1 MWKYFFIA
9 AVNHDICWQDTS
21 FRGKCKQNCASN
33 AFQDQILFT
42 TGRERGGTLTRAGST
57 EVASARV
64 RAPQLN
70 EGRRQTSLASE
81 GEEKARKVGE
91 DKESVMRSRRDDIS
105 AISYAPPRRSLL
117 PRTTVPNRWPDTNT
131 IVLGPTCL
139 KPCPDSNSSLN
150 LWSWSTWQSFWG

>member
-1 MWKYFFIA
+1 MKIIFTA
-9 AVNHDICWQDTS
+9 AINHDISADKIHHS
-21 FRGKCKQNCASN
+21 EGNASRTAN
-33 AFQDQILFT
+33 ALQDQILFT

-57 EVASARV
+57 EVATARA

-105 AISYAPPRRSLL
+105 AISSLPPPSLAFTAQ
-117 PRTTVPNRWPDTNT
+117 P
-131 IVLGPTCL
+131 
-139 KPCPDSNSSLN
+139 
-150 LWSWSTWQSFWG
+150 